1 VWAARRSFRTTGSSA
16 DPRAG
21 QGAWP
26 PAWPPA
32 TEHVTRPKP
41 RPVCL
46 PVLSAR
52 APQRDLP
59 GAVTMRDCGLGQGL
73 AAPEQVCPC
82 QALSSDLP
90 AEATCH
96 DGATGRGSEEL
107 GPVRPCPA
115 LSSDPP
121 AGTTGYDEVP
131 SQGSAVLAP
140 VRPCPAL
147 SSDPPAG
154 TTGYDEVPSR
164 RSAVLM
170 LAPARQSRR
179 LNSNRPARAAMRDAG
194 LGRNGASPRG
204 LRCPESGRPAC
215 CRQSACLGALWP
227 CLTSALLTTC
237 GWSHC
242 SSARAWPAVGQAR
255 PGRPRPPAA
264 PP

>member
-131 SQGSAVLAP
+131 S
-140 VRPCPAL
+140 
-147 SSDPPAG
+147 
-154 TTGYDEVPSR
+154 R

-179 LNSNRPARAAMRDAG
+179 LNSNRPAGAAMRDAG
-194 LGRNGASPRG
+194 LGRNGVSPRG
-204 LRCPESGRPAC
+204 LRCPESGRRAC

-227 CLTSALLTTC
+227 CLTSTLLTRC

-264 PP
+264 PL